1 MTKRVL
7 YYLNQFF
14 GQIGGE
20 EVADYEAHLEDRAVG
35 PAESFSKQINDAE
48 VVATIVCGDNYYNEN
63 KDKANE
69 FIKDAIDKVNPDLV
83 VTGPCFNAGRYG
95 MACAGV
101 SELLKDSDIKV
112 ISGMY
117 EENPGL
123 DMCKGFTYIVPTADS
138 AAKMRKALKD
148 MADLADKIL
157 AGKEVKPY
165 QDGYFAQGKRLTK
178 FSEEIGA
185 RRAVNMLLQ
194 RLNGEDF
201 KTELPM
207 PSFDQVDPAPAIKD
221 MSKATIALITTG
233 GVVPE
238 GNPDRVQ
245 SASAQKWA
253 KYDIDDLDEL
263 KGKFITIHGGF
274 DPVYCNEKA
283 DRVAPLDKLRE
294 LEKKG
299 EIGGVY
305 KYFYTTTGT
314 GTSVANAQRFGREIG
329 KELKE
334 AGVDAAIMTS
344 T

>member
-1 MTKRVL
+1 MTKKIV

-20 EVADYEAHLEDRAVG
+20 DKADYKAHLENKAVG
-35 PAESFSKQINDAE
+35 PAESFSKQLNGAE

-63 KDKANE
+63 KEEANE
-69 FIKDAIDKVNPDLV
+69 FIEKAIDEIKPDIV
-83 VTGPCFNAGRYG
+83 VTGPAFNAGRYG

-101 SELLKDSDIKV
+101 AELLKDKNIFLV
-112 ISGMY
+112 SGMY
-117 EENPGL
+117 KENPGL
-123 DMCKGFTYIVPTADS
+123 DMCRKFTYIVPTADS
-138 AAKMRKALKD
+138 AAKMRNALKE
-148 MADLADKIL
+148 MALLTNKIL
-157 AGKEVKPY
+157 DGKELKPEE
-165 QDGYFAQGKRLTK
+165 DGYFAQGRRLTK
-178 FSEEIGA
+178 FSNDIGA
-185 RRAVNMLLQ
+185 KRAIDMLLK
-194 RLNGEDF
+194 RLNEEEF

-207 PSFDQVDPAPAIKD
+207 PEFDEVEPADAIKD
-221 MSKATIALITTG
+221 MSNATIALVTTG

-253 KYDIDDLDEL
+253 KYNVKDLEEL
-263 KGKFITIHGGF
+263 KGSFITIHGGF

-283 DRVAPLDKLRE
+283 DRVAPLDE
-294 LEKKG
+294 LKRLKKEG
-299 EIGGVY
+299 RIKDVY
-305 KYFYTTTGT
+305 EYFYTTTGT

-334 AGVDAAIMTS
+334 QNVDGVIMTS